1 VLVFGVV
8 AVLERLGIVTER
20 VLDGGVLHNEVPRLF
35 DPADRLDRVVVCRL
49 TVDPRVLGELMVLGL
64 RTLGTL
70 TERRLLTDPRML
82 TELRVLTEPRERL
95 EEVRG
100 EEIVVRLDELL
111 PKLLMDG
118 DLETRLLTPLE
129 LLDVIDRLGVLIR
142 GAEMVP
148 LLVDDLAAELLLLL
162 FPDPALCREVLP
174 ANTGSATNAKIKEL
188 NAILNTII
196 IGLPSSPNP

>member
-1 VLVFGVV
+1 
-8 AVLERLGIVTER
+8 VLERLGIVTER

-35 DPADRLDRVVVCRL
+35 DPADRLDCVVVCRL
-49 TVDPRVLGELMVLGL
+49 TLDPRVLGELMVLGL

>member
-1 VLVFGVV
+1 
-8 AVLERLGIVTER
+8 VLERLGIVTER

-35 DPADRLDRVVVCRL
+35 DPVDRLDCVVVCRL

>member
-1 VLVFGVV
+1 
-8 AVLERLGIVTER
+8 VLERLGIVTER

-35 DPADRLDRVVVCRL
+35 DPADRLDCVVVCRL
-49 TVDPRVLGELMVLGL
+49 TLDPRVLGELMVLGL

-82 TELRVLTEPRERL
+82 TELRLLTELRELTAPREKL

-100 EEIVVRLDELL
+100 EEIVVRLDELR
-111 PKLLMDG
+111 PKFLTEVEG

>member
-1 VLVFGVV
+1 
-8 AVLERLGIVTER
+8 VLERLGIVTER

-35 DPADRLDRVVVCRL
+35 DPADRLDCVVVCRL

-162 FPDPALCREVLP
+162 FPDPALRREVLP